1 MKIRRFFGKDMREA
15 LSQVKAELG
24 SDAVIM
30 SNRKVA
36 DGIELVA
43 AYDKEPE
50 AKLNISKTSSKGSAK
65 SATPSLSEIIGDD
78 GPDSLKALLEKQ
90 HSGAAPYNQT
100 AAPGDSSAHLGS
112 ASLNRNSEANVDQ
125 PASVNAQHAN
135 NIASHLDFSDA
146 FIDEVEAQQPA
157 NGYFNSRDAN
167 AREFNASKM
176 NEDDAFPKHQASSIK
191 NDVPTQSAELAQ
203 IKEELASLRG
213 VLQHQVADLMEAKQ
227 SRQKPVHQYLI
238 ARLTEMGLS
247 KALSKQLISYT
258 PGHYNERDAWVYLLN
273 LLANRINVT
282 GNDILTAQGAVA
294 LVGPTGTGKTTTV
307 AKLAARYAQKYG
319 ADSVAMITIDTY
331 RIAAFEQLA
340 TYGKIIGCTVR
351 KAQSSEELADLLFQ
365 LRHKR
370 LVLIDTAGFSQR
382 DSRLIKQIKHF
393 DNGQMPPVKK
403 YLVAQ
408 ANTQYPALQ
417 RIIKA
422 YDDIELSG
430 CIFTKLD
437 ECYSLGE
444 VLSAAVE
451 YQLPVSY
458 VTDGQKVPE
467 DIKIAEA
474 KSLVSAA
481 AKLYKKYGLD
491 HTSNNNDIKTA

>member
-43 AYDKEPE
+43 AYDKEPA
-50 AKLNISKTSSKGSAK
+50 AKLNIAK
-65 SATPSLSEIIGDD
+65 SSGASFSRASSAQNPPLSLSEIIGDD

-90 HSGAAPYNQT
+90 H
-100 AAPGDSSAHLGS
+100 GS
-112 ASLNRNSEANVDQ
+112 ASLNNAGSSASGQNGPAEFMQPSPANTK
-125 PASVNAQHAN
+125 HAN
-135 NIASHLDFSDA
+135 DIASHLNFSDA
-146 FIDEVEAQQPA
+146 FIDEFESQQPVDRHA
-157 NGYFNSRDAN
+157 GQKEYQKRD
-167 AREFNASKM
+167 E
-176 NEDDAFPKHQASSIK
+176 AFPAHQASSIEEA
-191 NDVPTQSAELAQ
+191 PAAPSGELAQ
-203 IKEELASLRG
+203 IREELASLRD

-227 SRQKPVHQYLI
+227 TRQKPVHQYLI
-238 ARLTEMGLS
+238 TRLTDMGLS

-258 PGHYNERDAWVYLLN
+258 PSHYNERDAWVYLLN
-273 LLANRINVT
+273 LLANRLNVT

-351 KAQSSEELADLLFQ
+351 KAQSSEELSDLLFQ

-393 DNGQMPPVKK
+393 DNGQMPVVKK

-417 RIIKA
+417 RIIRA

-451 YQLPVSY
+451 FQLPVSY

-491 HTSNNNDIKTA
+491 HTSHNNDIKTA

>member
-1 MKIRRFFGKDMREA
+1 MKIRRYFGKDMREA

-50 AKLNISKTSSKGSAK
+50 AKLNISKPSGAPSSQTFSKQN
-65 SATPSLSEIIGDD
+65 ATPSLSEIIGDD

-90 HSGAAPYNQT
+90 HGAGQGA
-100 AAPGDSSAHLGS
+100 SA
-112 ASLNRNSEANVDQ
+112 EVMQ
-125 PASVNAQHAN
+125 PTSVNAQHAN
-135 NIASHLDFSDA
+135 DIASHLNFSDA
-146 FIDEVEAQQPA
+146 FIDEVEAQQPIDRHS
-157 NGYFNSRDAN
+157 GPSEYQRQS
-167 AREFNASKM
+167 E
-176 NEDDAFPKHQASSIK
+176 AFPSHQASSIEEAPAAPS
-191 NDVPTQSAELAQ
+191 DELAQ

-227 SRQKPVHQYLI
+227 TRQKPVHQYLI
-238 ARLTEMGLS
+238 TRLTDMGLS

-258 PGHYNERDAWVYLLN
+258 PSHYNERDAWVYLLN
-273 LLANRINVT
+273 LLANRLNVT
-282 GNDILTAQGAVA
+282 GNDILIAQGAVA

-331 RIAAFEQLA
+331 RIAAYEQLA

-351 KAQSSEELADLLFQ
+351 KAQSSEELSDLLFQ

-393 DNGQMPPVKK
+393 DNGQIPVVKK

-417 RIIKA
+417 RIIRA

>member
-24 SDAVIM
+24 SEAVIM

-50 AKLNISKTSSKGSAK
+50 GQFAVKKPVQQAAAKPAQQKT
-65 SATPSLSEIIGDD
+65 TPSLSEIIGDD

-90 HSGAAPYNQT
+90 HGGNKPQAKGYEDAPRPVGGN
-100 AAPGDSSAHLGS
+100 P
-112 ASLNRNSEANVDQ
+112 
-125 PASVNAQHAN
+125 QHAN
-135 NIASHLDFSDA
+135 DIASHLDFSDA
-146 FIDEVEAQQPA
+146 FIDDVEEQQTANEFPA
-157 NGYFNSRDAN
+157 
-167 AREFNASKM
+167 
-176 NEDDAFPKHQASSIK
+176 HQAAGIE
-191 NDVPTQSAELAQ
+191 DVPQVPSAELSQ
-203 IKEELASLRG
+203 IKEELASLRN

-227 SRQKPVHQYLI
+227 RRQQPVHHYLI
-238 ARLTEMGLS
+238 QRLTDMGLS
-247 KALSKQLISYT
+247 PALASQLISYT
-258 PGHYNERDAWVYLLN
+258 PSHYNERDAWVYLLN
-273 LLANRINVT
+273 LLANRINTT
-282 GNDILTAQGAVA
+282 GNDILSEQGAVA

-382 DSRLIKQIKHF
+382 DSRLIKQIQQF
-393 DNGQMPPVKK
+393 DNGQMQSVKK

-417 RIIKA
+417 RIIEA
-422 YDDIELSG
+422 YDGIELSG

-467 DIKIAEA
+467 DIKVAEA

-481 AKLYKKYGLD
+481 AKLYKKYGLN
-491 HTSNNNDIKTA
+491 HTSTNNVIRTARAV

>member
-1 MKIRRFFGKDMREA
+1 M
-15 LSQVKAELG
+15 
-24 SDAVIM
+24 IM

-50 AKLNISKTSSKGSAK
+50 AKLSVPKKQTSVPGQKPV
-65 SATPSLSEIIGDD
+65 PSLSEIIGDD

-90 HSGAAPYNQT
+90 HGGQPTSSTQSNT
-100 AAPGDSSAHLGS
+100 A
-112 ASLNRNSEANVDQ
+112 
-125 PASVNAQHAN
+125 NAQHAN
-135 NIASHLDFSDA
+135 DIASHLNFSDE
-146 FIDEVEAQQPA
+146 FIDEVESQQSQQAQQHA
-157 NGYFNSRDAN
+157 QQHS
-167 AREFNASKM
+167 E
-176 NEDDAFPKHQASSIK
+176 AFPTHQASGMGEMPASQ
-191 NDVPTQSAELAQ
+191 TAELAQ
-203 IKEELASLRG
+203 IKEELASLRD
-213 VLQHQVADLMEAKQ
+213 VLQYQVADLMEAKNK
-227 SRQKPVHQYLI
+227 RQKPVHQYLI
-238 ARLTEMGLS
+238 TRLTDMGLS
-247 KALSKQLISYT
+247 ASLAAQLISYT
-258 PGHYNERDAWVYLLN
+258 PAHYNERDAWVYLLN

-382 DSRLIKQIKHF
+382 DSRLIKQIKQF
-393 DNGQMPPVKK
+393 DNGQMPKVKK

-417 RIIKA
+417 RIIAA

-481 AKLYKKYGLD
+481 AKLYKKYGLN
-491 HTSNNNDIKTA
+491 HTSANNAIKTA

>member
-1 MKIRRFFGKDMREA
+1 MKIRRYFGKDMREA

-50 AKLNISKTSSKGSAK
+50 AKLNISKPSGAPSSQTFSKQN
-65 SATPSLSEIIGDD
+65 ATPSLSEIIGDD

-90 HSGAAPYNQT
+90 HGAGQGA
-100 AAPGDSSAHLGS
+100 SA
-112 ASLNRNSEANVDQ
+112 EVMQ
-125 PASVNAQHAN
+125 PTSVNAQHAN
-135 NIASHLDFSDA
+135 DIASHLNFSDA
-146 FIDEVEAQQPA
+146 FIDEVEAQQPIDRHS
-157 NGYFNSRDAN
+157 GPSEYRRQS
-167 AREFNASKM
+167 E
-176 NEDDAFPKHQASSIK
+176 AFPSHQASSIEEAPAAPS
-191 NDVPTQSAELAQ
+191 DELAQ

-227 SRQKPVHQYLI
+227 TRQKPVHQYLI
-238 ARLTEMGLS
+238 TRLTDMGLS

-258 PGHYNERDAWVYLLN
+258 PSHYNERDAWVYLLN
-273 LLANRINVT
+273 LLANRLNVT
-282 GNDILTAQGAVA
+282 GNDILIAQGAVA

-331 RIAAFEQLA
+331 RIAAYEQLA

-351 KAQSSEELADLLFQ
+351 KAQSSEELSDLLFQ

-393 DNGQMPPVKK
+393 DNGQMPVVKK

-417 RIIKA
+417 RIIRA

>member
-50 AKLNISKTSSKGSAK
+50 AKLFTPKAAPQAAAKTPGQKAV
-65 SATPSLSEIIGDD
+65 PSLSEIIGDD

-90 HSGAAPYNQT
+90 HGGNPVASN
-100 AAPGDSSAHLGS
+100 SAQPTQPTQPMS
-112 ASLNRNSEANVDQ
+112 A
-125 PASVNAQHAN
+125 NAKHAN
-135 NIASHLDFSDA
+135 EIASHLDFSEA
-146 FIDEVEAQQPA
+146 FIDDLGTQSPAQDVVEQ
-157 NGYFNSRDAN
+157 
-167 AREFNASKM
+167 ET
-176 NEDDAFPKHQASSIK
+176 FPEHQASSMGETP
-191 NDVPTQSAELAQ
+191 VSQSAELAQ
-203 IKEELASLRG
+203 IKEELASLRD
-213 VLQHQVADLMEAKQ
+213 VLQYQVADLMEAKNK
-227 SRQKPVHQYLI
+227 RQKPVHQYLVT
-238 ARLTEMGLS
+238 RLTDMGLS
-247 KALSKQLISYT
+247 SALATQLISYT
-258 PGHYNERDAWVYLLN
+258 PAHYNERDAWVYLLN

-282 GNDILTAQGAVA
+282 GNDILSSQGAVA

-319 ADSVAMITIDTY
+319 AESVAMITIDTY
-331 RIAAFEQLA
+331 RIAAYEQLA

-351 KAQSSEELADLLFQ
+351 KAQTSEELADLLFQ

-382 DSRLIKQIKHF
+382 DSRLIKQIKQF
-393 DNGQMPPVKK
+393 DNGQMPKVKK

-417 RIIKA
+417 RIIQA

-481 AKLYKKYGLD
+481 AKLYKKYGLN
-491 HTSNNNDIKTA
+491 HTSGNNAIKTA

>member
-50 AKLNISKTSSKGSAK
+50 AKLSVPKPASKAPGQKAV
-65 SATPSLSEIIGDD
+65 PSLSEIIGDD

-90 HSGAAPYNQT
+90 HG
-100 AAPGDSSAHLGS
+100 SSTQPHSQKDTS
-112 ASLNRNSEANVDQ
+112 A
-125 PASVNAQHAN
+125 NAQHAN
-135 NIASHLDFSDA
+135 EIASHLNFSDD
-146 FIDEVEAQQPA
+146 FIDEVEAAQPQPQ
-157 NGYFNSRDAN
+157 SR
-167 AREFNASKM
+167 ASRY
-176 NEDDAFPKHQASSIK
+176 EQADAFPSHQASSIDETAP
-191 NDVPTQSAELAQ
+191 NQSDELAQ
-203 IKEELASLRG
+203 IKEELASLRN
-213 VLQHQVADLMEAKQ
+213 VLQYQVADLMEAKNK
-227 SRQKPVHQYLI
+227 RQKPVHQYLI
-238 ARLTEMGLS
+238 TRLTDMGLS
-247 KALSKQLISYT
+247 HALATQLINYT
-258 PGHYNERDAWVYLLN
+258 PAHYNEREAWVYLLN

-319 ADSVAMITIDTY
+319 PESVAMITIDTY

-351 KAQSSEELADLLFQ
+351 KAQTSEELADLLFQ

-382 DSRLIKQIKHF
+382 DSRLIKQIKQF
-393 DNGQMPPVKK
+393 DNGQMPQVKK

-422 YDDIELSG
+422 YDEIELSG

-481 AKLYKKYGLD
+481 AKLYKKYGLN
-491 HTSNNNDIKTA
+491 HTSSNNAIKTA

>member
-50 AKLNISKTSSKGSAK
+50 AKLSVPKKQTSVPGKK
-65 SATPSLSEIIGDD
+65 PVPSLSEIIGDD

-90 HSGAAPYNQT
+90 HGGQPNSSTQSSLSQKNAA
-100 AAPGDSSAHLGS
+100 
-112 ASLNRNSEANVDQ
+112 
-125 PASVNAQHAN
+125 NAQHAN
-135 NIASHLDFSDA
+135 DIASHLNFSDE
-146 FIDEVEAQQPA
+146 FIDEVESQHSQQAQQQVQQH
-157 NGYFNSRDAN
+157 F
-167 AREFNASKM
+167 E
-176 NEDDAFPKHQASSIK
+176 AFPTHQASGMGEMPAS
-191 NDVPTQSAELAQ
+191 QSAELAQ
-203 IKEELASLRG
+203 IKEELASLRD
-213 VLQHQVADLMEAKQ
+213 VLQYQVADLMEAKNK
-227 SRQKPVHQYLI
+227 RQKPVHQYLI
-238 ARLTEMGLS
+238 TRLTDMGLS
-247 KALSKQLISYT
+247 ASLAAQLISYT
-258 PGHYNERDAWVYLLN
+258 PAHYNERDAWVYLLN

-382 DSRLIKQIKHF
+382 DSRLIKQIKQF
-393 DNGQMPPVKK
+393 DNGQMPQVKK

-417 RIIKA
+417 RIIAA

-481 AKLYKKYGLD
+481 AKLYKKYGLN
-491 HTSNNNDIKTA
+491 HTSANNAIKTA

>member
-50 AKLNISKTSSKGSAK
+50 AKLSVPKPASKAPGQKAV
-65 SATPSLSEIIGDD
+65 PSLSEIIGDD

-90 HSGAAPYNQT
+90 HG
-100 AAPGDSSAHLGS
+100 SSAQPQSQKDTS
-112 ASLNRNSEANVDQ
+112 A
-125 PASVNAQHAN
+125 NAQHAN
-135 NIASHLDFSDA
+135 EIASHLNFSDD
-146 FIDEVEAQQPA
+146 FIDEVEAAQPQPQ
-157 NGYFNSRDAN
+157 SR
-167 AREFNASKM
+167 ASRY
-176 NEDDAFPKHQASSIK
+176 EQADAFPSHQASSIDETAP
-191 NDVPTQSAELAQ
+191 NQSDELAQ
-203 IKEELASLRG
+203 IKEELASLRN
-213 VLQHQVADLMEAKQ
+213 VLQYQVADLMEAKNK
-227 SRQKPVHQYLI
+227 RQKPVHQYLI
-238 ARLTEMGLS
+238 TRLTDMGLS
-247 KALSKQLISYT
+247 HALATQLINYT
-258 PGHYNERDAWVYLLN
+258 PAHYNEREAWVYLLN

-319 ADSVAMITIDTY
+319 PESVAMITIDTY

-351 KAQSSEELADLLFQ
+351 KAQTSEELADLLFQ

-382 DSRLIKQIKHF
+382 DSRLIKQIKQF
-393 DNGQMPPVKK
+393 DNGQMPQVKK

-422 YDDIELSG
+422 YDEIELSG

-481 AKLYKKYGLD
+481 AKLYKKYGLN
-491 HTSNNNDIKTA
+491 HTSSNNAIKTA

>member
-1 MKIRRFFGKDMREA
+1 MKIRRYFGKDMREA

-36 DGIELVA
+36 DGIALVA

-50 AKLNISKTSSKGSAK
+50 AKLNISKPSGAPSSQTFSKQN
-65 SATPSLSEIIGDD
+65 ATPSLSEIIGDD

-90 HSGAAPYNQT
+90 HGAGQGA
-100 AAPGDSSAHLGS
+100 SA
-112 ASLNRNSEANVDQ
+112 EVMQ
-125 PASVNAQHAN
+125 PTSVNAQHAN
-135 NIASHLDFSDA
+135 DIASHLNFSDA
-146 FIDEVEAQQPA
+146 FIDEVEAQQPIDRHS
-157 NGYFNSRDAN
+157 GPSEYRRQS
-167 AREFNASKM
+167 E
-176 NEDDAFPKHQASSIK
+176 AFPSHQASSIEEAPAAPS
-191 NDVPTQSAELAQ
+191 DELAQ

-227 SRQKPVHQYLI
+227 TRQKPVHQYLI
-238 ARLTEMGLS
+238 TRLTDMGLS

-258 PGHYNERDAWVYLLN
+258 PSHYNERDAWVYLLN
-273 LLANRINVT
+273 LLANRLNVT
-282 GNDILTAQGAVA
+282 GNDILIAQGAVA

-331 RIAAFEQLA
+331 RIAAYEQLA

-351 KAQSSEELADLLFQ
+351 KAQSSEELSDLLFQ

-393 DNGQMPPVKK
+393 DNGQMPVVKK

-417 RIIKA
+417 RIIRA

>member
-1 MKIRRFFGKDMREA
+1 MKIRRYFGKDMREA

-50 AKLNISKTSSKGSAK
+50 AKLNISKPSGAPSSQTFSKQN
-65 SATPSLSEIIGDD
+65 ATPSLSEIIGDD

-90 HSGAAPYNQT
+90 HGAGQGA
-100 AAPGDSSAHLGS
+100 SA
-112 ASLNRNSEANVDQ
+112 EVMQ
-125 PASVNAQHAN
+125 PTSVNAQHAN
-135 NIASHLDFSDA
+135 DIASHLNFSDA
-146 FIDEVEAQQPA
+146 FIDEVEAQQPIDRHS
-157 NGYFNSRDAN
+157 GPSEYQRQS
-167 AREFNASKM
+167 E
-176 NEDDAFPKHQASSIK
+176 AFPSHQASSIEEAPAAPS
-191 NDVPTQSAELAQ
+191 DELAQ

-227 SRQKPVHQYLI
+227 TRQKPVHQYLI
-238 ARLTEMGLS
+238 TRLTDMGLS

-258 PGHYNERDAWVYLLN
+258 PSHYNERDAWVYLLN
-273 LLANRINVT
+273 LLANRLNVT
-282 GNDILTAQGAVA
+282 GNDILIAQGAVA

-331 RIAAFEQLA
+331 RIAAYEQLA

-351 KAQSSEELADLLFQ
+351 KAQSSEELSDLLFQ

-393 DNGQMPPVKK
+393 DNGQMPVVKK

-417 RIIKA
+417 RIIRA

>member
-1 MKIRRFFGKDMREA
+1 MSFCTKSNLQKYNT

-50 AKLNISKTSSKGSAK
+50 AKLNISKPSGAPSSQTFSKQN
-65 SATPSLSEIIGDD
+65 ATPSLSEIIGDD

-90 HSGAAPYNQT
+90 HGAGQ
-100 AAPGDSSAHLGS
+100 AASA
-112 ASLNRNSEANVDQ
+112 EVMQ
-125 PASVNAQHAN
+125 PTSVNAQHAN
-135 NIASHLDFSDA
+135 DIASHLNFSDA
-146 FIDEVEAQQPA
+146 FIDEVEAQQPVDRHS
-157 NGYFNSRDAN
+157 GPSEYQRQS
-167 AREFNASKM
+167 E
-176 NEDDAFPKHQASSIK
+176 AFPSHQASSIEEAPAAPS
-191 NDVPTQSAELAQ
+191 DELAQ

-227 SRQKPVHQYLI
+227 TRQKPVHQYLI
-238 ARLTEMGLS
+238 TRLTDMGLS

-258 PGHYNERDAWVYLLN
+258 PSHYNERDAWVYLLN
-273 LLANRINVT
+273 LLANRLNVT

-331 RIAAFEQLA
+331 RIAAYEQLA

-351 KAQSSEELADLLFQ
+351 KAQSSEELSDLLFQ

-393 DNGQMPPVKK
+393 DNGQMPVVKK

-417 RIIKA
+417 RIIRA

>member
-1 MKIRRFFGKDMREA
+1 MKIRRYFGKDMREA

-50 AKLNISKTSSKGSAK
+50 AKLNISKPSGAPSSQTFSKQN
-65 SATPSLSEIIGDD
+65 ATPSLSEIIGDD

-90 HSGAAPYNQT
+90 HGAGQ
-100 AAPGDSSAHLGS
+100 AASA
-112 ASLNRNSEANVDQ
+112 EVMQ
-125 PASVNAQHAN
+125 PTSVNAQHAN
-135 NIASHLDFSDA
+135 DIASHLNFSDA
-146 FIDEVEAQQPA
+146 FIDEVEAQQPVDRHS
-157 NGYFNSRDAN
+157 GPSEYQRQS
-167 AREFNASKM
+167 E
-176 NEDDAFPKHQASSIK
+176 AFPSHQASSIEEAPAAPS
-191 NDVPTQSAELAQ
+191 DELAQ

-227 SRQKPVHQYLI
+227 TRQKPVHQYLI
-238 ARLTEMGLS
+238 TRLTDMGLS

-258 PGHYNERDAWVYLLN
+258 PSHYNERDAWVYLLN
-273 LLANRINVT
+273 LLANRLNVT

-331 RIAAFEQLA
+331 RIAAYEQLA

-351 KAQSSEELADLLFQ
+351 KAQSSEELSDLLFQ

-393 DNGQMPPVKK
+393 DNGQMPVVKK

-417 RIIKA
+417 RIIRA

>member
-50 AKLNISKTSSKGSAK
+50 AKLSVPKPASKAPGQKAV
-65 SATPSLSEIIGDD
+65 PSLSEIIGDD

-90 HSGAAPYNQT
+90 HG
-100 AAPGDSSAHLGS
+100 SSAQPHSQKDTS
-112 ASLNRNSEANVDQ
+112 A
-125 PASVNAQHAN
+125 NAQHAN
-135 NIASHLDFSDA
+135 EIASHLNFSDD
-146 FIDEVEAQQPA
+146 FIDEVEAAQPQPQ
-157 NGYFNSRDAN
+157 SRASRYEQAN
-167 AREFNASKM
+167 A
-176 NEDDAFPKHQASSIK
+176 FPSHQASSIDETAP
-191 NDVPTQSAELAQ
+191 NQSDELAQ
-203 IKEELASLRG
+203 IKEELASLRN
-213 VLQHQVADLMEAKQ
+213 VLQYQVADLMEAKNK
-227 SRQKPVHQYLI
+227 RQKPVHQYLI
-238 ARLTEMGLS
+238 TRLTDMGLS
-247 KALSKQLISYT
+247 HALATQLINYT
-258 PGHYNERDAWVYLLN
+258 PAHYNEREAWVYLLN

-319 ADSVAMITIDTY
+319 PESVAMITIDTY

-351 KAQSSEELADLLFQ
+351 KAQTSEELADLLFQ

-382 DSRLIKQIKHF
+382 DSRLIKQIKQF
-393 DNGQMPPVKK
+393 DNGQMPQVKK

-422 YDDIELSG
+422 YDEIELSG

-481 AKLYKKYGLD
+481 AKLYKKYGLN
-491 HTSNNNDIKTA
+491 HTSSNNAIKTA